1 MSNSRS
7 SSNSNNDVD
16 SGNSNVNKNLY
27 RSVTNLNYRPIE
39 LTQRVKRI
47 ESDDN
52 HYLSSKYKSQL
63 LLVYISLCLYCICR
77 QIT

>member
-7 SSNSNNDVD
+7 SSNYNNDVD
-16 SGNSNVNKNLY
+16 SDNSNLNKNLN
-27 RSVTNLNYRPIE
+27 RPVTKLNYRPIE

-52 HYLSSKYKSQL
+52 HYLSSKYKSPL
-63 LLVYISLCLYCICR
+63 LLVYIALYLYCICR
-77 QIT
+77 QFT